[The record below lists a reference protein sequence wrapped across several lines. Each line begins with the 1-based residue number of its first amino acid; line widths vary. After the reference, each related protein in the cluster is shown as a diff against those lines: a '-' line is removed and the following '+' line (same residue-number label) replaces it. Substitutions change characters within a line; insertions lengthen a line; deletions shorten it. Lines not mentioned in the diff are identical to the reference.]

1 MKVPK
6 VITSWKNSR
15 RQTVSNVKNIKRR
28 ERFKI
33 HSTIFLD
40 QSTQRKHG
48 FGDKKCK
55 KKLPQQKVVF
65 KASIYKEY

>member
-33 HSTIFLD
+33 HSKIFLD
-40 QSTQRKHG
+40 HSTQRKHG
-48 FGDKKCK
+48 FEDKK
-55 KKLPQQKVVF
+55 
-65 KASIYKEY
+65 